1 MTSKKVLILSLAAIL
16 AIAAGLW
23 VAGRQSSPGN
33 AHGLLY
39 PQLKQQLGAISA
51 VRLFEAHEDGETLA
65 VELKR
70 QDDPGTAS
78 QGAMDTRP
86 DDAPAPDARWGVGQ
100 RAGYPVDG
108 AKLRKLLLSIA
119 EAKITEEKTSDP
131 ERYARLGVQDLDA
144 ADAEGVR
151 IQTDP
156 PHVNLIVG
164 KRGVG
169 TQSNYVRRAGEP
181 QSWLIDAALDAPTT
195 PEDWLHKDLL
205 DVSADRIQSAAVTLQ
220 GARTYTASKA
230 ARADADFKIEGLP
243 RGKQLSSSTA
253 ANSTATALV
262 GLKLDDV
269 QPAAT
274 FEAGAADAHAEFKT
288 FDGLI
293 VALDGWQHE
302 DRHFIAARISFDP
315 EQAGRFVPMG
325 VPDSG
330 ASEAGQA
337 QTSAQTSART
347 SDAASDPTQEDSV
360 RSAADAAPKADA
372 GATAG
377 ADRGTPADDPAG
389 NGEVARE
396 AQALHARL
404 AAWVYEIPD
413 YKYESIFKP
422 VENLLAN

>member
-23 VAGRQSSPGN
+23 VAGRQASPGS

-51 VRLFEAHEDGETLA
+51 VRLFEAREDGETLA
-65 VELKR
+65 IELKR

-78 QGAMDTRP
+78 RDAMDIRP
-86 DDAPAPDARWGVGQ
+86 DDAPAPDARWGVEQ

-108 AKLRKLLLSIA
+108 ARLRRLLLSLA
-119 EAKITEEKTSDP
+119 EAKIAEEKTSDP
-131 ERYARLGVQDLDA
+131 ERYASLGVQDLEA

-169 TQSNYVRRAGEP
+169 AQSNYVRRTGES
-181 QSWLIDAALDAPTT
+181 QSWLIDAALDVPTT

-220 GARTYTASKA
+220 GAQTYTASKA
-230 ARADADFKIEGLP
+230 ARADADFKVEGLP

-269 QPAAT
+269 QPAAA

-293 VALDGWQHE
+293 VALDGWQHA

-315 EQAGRFVPMG
+315 EQAGRF
-325 VPDSG
+325 
-330 ASEAGQA
+330 
-337 QTSAQTSART
+337 TSASADPGAPEVGQTSART
-347 SDAASDPTQEDSV
+347 SDTASEPAKEASARTE
-360 RSAADAAPKADA
+360 AADAAPETGA
-372 GATAG
+372 GTTAG
-377 ADRGTPADDPAG
+377 TDRGVPADDPAG

-404 AAWVYEIPD
+404 AGWVYEIPD